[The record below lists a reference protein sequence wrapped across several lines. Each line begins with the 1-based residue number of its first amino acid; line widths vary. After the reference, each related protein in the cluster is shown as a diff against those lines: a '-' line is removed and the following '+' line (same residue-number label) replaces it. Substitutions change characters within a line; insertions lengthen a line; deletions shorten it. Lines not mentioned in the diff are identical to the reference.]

1 MTRFQLE
8 AEHGQFADEQETAD
22 EHNEEIDGAAQ
33 CLMYG
38 RNLVEIGE
46 TNPEDG
52 IGGGGQSD
60 EGERLTLVDVELCQ
74 TKCRECCHNEGKKG
88 EPAEWHRMGAKDVE
102 AKHRG
107 SDAERNDIS
116 QRIELLANRT
126 RDVHGTCGE
135 SVEKVENGTTKDE
148 QTGKANLS
156 GESEIDGEATAIE
169 VAARHYV
176 GEVNQFQL
184 TMNNKQLTILVC

>member
-1 MTRFQLE
+1 MAGFQLE

-22 EHNEEIDGAAQ
+22 EHDEEIDSAAE
-33 CLMYG
+33 CLVYG
-38 RNLVEIGE
+38 WNLVEIGE

-52 IGGGGQSD
+52 IGRGGQSD
-60 EGERLTLVDVELCQ
+60 EGERLALVDVELCQ
-74 TKCRECCHNEGKKG
+74 TKCRECCHNERQQR
-88 EPAEWHRMGAKDVE
+88 EPAEGHSVGAKDVE

-107 SDAERNDIS
+107 SNAERNDIG
-116 QRIELLANRT
+116 QRVELLADRT
-126 RDVHGTCGE
+126 RDVHGSGGE
-135 SVEKVENGTTKDE
+135 SVEEVEDGTTKDE

-169 VAARHYV
+169 VAAGYYV

-184 TMNNKQLTILVC
+184 TKQLTINN

>member
-1 MTRFQLE
+1 
-8 AEHGQFADEQETAD
+8 
-22 EHNEEIDGAAQ
+22 
-33 CLMYG
+33 MYG
-38 RNLVEIGE
+38 RNLIEIGE

-52 IGGGGQSD
+52 IGRGGQSD

-74 TKCRECCHNEGKKG
+74 TKCRECSHNESKQR
-88 EPAEWHRMGAKDVE
+88 EPAEGHGVGAKDVK

-107 SDAERNDIS
+107 SEAERNDIG
-116 QRIELLANRT
+116 QRIEFLADRT
-126 RDVHGTCGE
+126 RDVQSTSGE
-135 SVEKVENGTTKDE
+135 SVEEVEDGTTKDE

-169 VAARHYV
+169 VAAGYYV